1 MKDVFPQGSAWIDG
15 NFVKLSEAKISI
27 LDWGFLR
34 SDATYDVVHVW
45 KGKFF
50 QLDKHIDRFFK
61 STEKLRMPCK
71 LKRDELKKILATCVK
86 NADLDNA
93 YVEMIQTRGVSPG
106 FVRDPRKA
114 TPRVMAFAVPFGWIL
129 KPEDF
134 EKGLDVFLTDIK
146 RIPPSSVD
154 PTIKNYHWMDL
165 VTGMLDAYERG
176 HQTAILVDENN
187 NISEGPGFN
196 IFSVDKSGISTP
208 DHGVLQ
214 GITRKTVINLAKELG
229 LEVNTKPISIE
240 MLKSS
245 DELFATSTAGGVMP
259 ITKVS
264 GEKIGLGKVG
274 DNTRKIHK
282 LYWEKHSDPDW
293 TLSVEDLLK

>member
-15 NFVKLSEAKISI
+15 NFVKLSEAKIPI

-208 DHGVLQ
+208 DHGVLE